1 MARGGRR
8 PGSGRKHGSATR
20 RTREIAD
27 AVALQGVTPLDYLV
41 QVMRSPSSSP
51 AEALDAAKAAAPYM
65 HPRLTSVALG
75 QDENLGPISIAW
87 EGENAD

>member
-8 PGSGRKHGSATR
+8 PGAGRPPGSANK
-20 RTREIAD
+20 RTRAIAD
-27 AVALQGVTPLDYLV
+27 AIAMQGITPLDYLV
-41 QVMRSPSSSP
+41 TVMRSNPGTP
-51 AEALDAAKAAAPYM
+51 EALDAAKAAAPYM

-87 EGENAD
+87 EGED